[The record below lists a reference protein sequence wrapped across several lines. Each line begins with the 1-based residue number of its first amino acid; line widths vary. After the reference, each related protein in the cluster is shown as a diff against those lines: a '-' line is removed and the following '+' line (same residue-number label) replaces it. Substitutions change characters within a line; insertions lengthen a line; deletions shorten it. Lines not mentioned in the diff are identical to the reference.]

1 MAMEMLGTILY
12 LAHTRLLQ
20 PRISTEAR
28 ATIKSSEVTK
38 SQALYLLS
46 AKMVMIY
53 SMVET
58 TLLAIKKYRATIL
71 KS

>member
-1 MAMEMLGTILY
+1 M
-12 LAHTRLLQ
+12 AHTRLLQ
-20 PRISTEAR
+20 PKISSEAR

-53 SMVET
+53 FMVET
-58 TLLAIKKYRATIL
+58 TVQAFKKYRATIL